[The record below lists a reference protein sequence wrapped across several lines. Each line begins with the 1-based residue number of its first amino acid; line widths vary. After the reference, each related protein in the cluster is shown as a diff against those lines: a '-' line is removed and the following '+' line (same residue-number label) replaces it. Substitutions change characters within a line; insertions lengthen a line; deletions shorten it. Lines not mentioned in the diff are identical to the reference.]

1 MKTSL
6 LLFLLMASISSSS
19 QSGKSKIGS
28 GYDDKEKYIS
38 INPFSIAEP
47 QFAIGPSFGSRFTER
62 SEYFL
67 EMAYVGK
74 TPFYKNYTRDFER
87 LSGARL
93 IVQYRYHFLQQWKP
107 LINFGFNNRR
117 RREEQQPF
125 IGIEFRMKPISFA
138 ADGNFINAATNDT
151 LSGYSFSAN
160 AFTYGG
166 ALIFGNTFNLSR
178 NEKWKLEFTAGIGA
192 KQRNVKLKTV
202 PPGYKVL
209 PLERVAFRSPRLYE
223 ETGTV
228 LIPLAIRLRYV
239 LD

>member
-6 LLFLLMASISSSS
+6 LLSLLLACTSSSS
-19 QSGKSKIGS
+19 QFGKSKISS

-38 INPFSIAEP
+38 INPFSVAEP
-47 QFAIGPSFGSRFTER
+47 QFALGPSFGCRFTER
-62 SEYFL
+62 SEYFVEL
-67 EMAYVGK
+67 AYVGK
-74 TPFYKNYTRDFER
+74 TPFYKNDWVDFKR
-87 LSGARL
+87 LSGARM

-107 LINFGFNNRR
+107 LINLGLNNRR
-117 RREEQQPF
+117 RREEHQPF
-125 IGIEFRMKPISFA
+125 IGVEFRMKPISFA
-138 ADGNFINAATNDT
+138 TKGDFINTATSDT
-151 LSGYSFSAN
+151 LLGYSFSAN
-160 AFTYGG
+160 ALTYGG

-178 NEKWKLEFTAGIGA
+178 DEKWKLEFTAGIGA

-209 PLERVAFRSPRLYE
+209 PLQRVAFQAPRLYE

-228 LIPLAIRLRYV
+228 LIPLALRLRYV